1 MKKVHEIQN
10 LRMIKVSFLSP
21 TNSRGARIKIYET
34 NRYNNEKTES
44 KVFGYDYRIGDIQQQ
59 AFEILQANDFNVIC
73 RASEYGIS
81 TLLCD
86 NWGENFK
93 KVSELK

>member
-1 MKKVHEIQN
+1 MKRVHEIEN

-34 NRYNNEKTES
+34 NRYNDEKTES
-44 KVFGYDYRIGDIQQQ
+44 KVFSYDYKIGDVQQQ

-73 RASEYGIS
+73 RASEYSNYI
-81 TLLCD
+81 LLCD
-86 NWGENFK
+86 NWGEDFK